1 MKLYVG
7 TDNTLSYYLNG
18 YMDELR
24 MWSDVR
30 TEAEIRANMFTEVSD
45 SASNLEQYHRFNTG
59 SGSTASASAGS
70 SLGLYDGGSS
80 STGLWAGAGTF
91 TQGTSTLTM
100 TGTSKKINTKGNT
113 GVYNLTISGTT
124 SLTEVTGGYSF
135 SVNNNLTVD
144 ASKTLSSTAS
154 EILKITNGASATV
167 TLNNTAGL
175 ANLFTLRPSH
185 SSGTLSL
192 PELTT
197 KKLLLDTSG
206 GTTQAT
212 GNHTYT
218 TELEVNSGTTFNAN
232 GNTIDV
238 DILDVNGGTLDMR
251 NSDFI
256 IQSGGAVAFHGATGD
271 KILTGN
277 TTLTGHSSANK
288 ADTYV
293 PAAGNFEIV
302 GDVKFLKLDAGASD
316 NFDLTVIGAV
326 IDCDASAA
334 GANIRQWH
342 HTLDTQQL
350 LDADEAG
357 DDDLRLTKPAL
368 DNALELMTK

>member
-1 MKLYVG
+1 MARASVWNVALTEGQIRNLLFKDWTAMAADNYDG
-7 TDNTLSYYLNG
+7 SSNPNGFNDAECIGWWQFDEGSDTDVADS
-18 YMDELR
+18 
-24 MWSDVR
+24 
-30 TEAEIRANMFTEVSD
+30 
-45 SASNLEQYHRFNTG
+45 SASGNDGTMG
-59 SGSTASASAGS
+59 SAT
-70 SLGLYDGGSS
+70 
-80 STGLWAGAGTF
+80 WAGAGTF
-91 TQGTSTLTM
+91 NQSTSTLVM

-167 TLNNTAGL
+167 TLNNTSGL

-232 GNTIDV
+232 GNTIACKLV
-238 DILDVNGGTLDMR
+238 DVNGGILDLR
-251 NSDFI
+251 NSTLNFSVTS
-256 IQSGGAVAFHGATGD
+256 SGDEFNLHSSST
-271 KILTGN
+271 LTTGN
-277 TTLTGHSSANK
+277 TTITGNTSSN
-288 ADTYV
+288 T
-293 PAAGNFEIV
+293 PAYLSYGGDFEVV
-302 GDVKFLKLDAGASD
+302 GDVSNLELQSNA
-316 NFDLTVIGAV
+316 DLTVIGAV
-326 IDCDASAA
+326 TNCTFQS
-334 GANIRQWH
+334 GVTNANIRQWH

-350 LDADEAG
+350 LDADENG

>member
-1 MKLYVG
+1 
-7 TDNTLSYYLNG
+7 
-18 YMDELR
+18 
-24 MWSDVR
+24 
-30 TEAEIRANMFTEVSD
+30 
-45 SASNLEQYHRFNTG
+45 
-59 SGSTASASAGS
+59 
-70 SLGLYDGGSS
+70 
-80 STGLWAGAGTF
+80 AGAGTF
-91 TQGTSTLTM
+91 TQGTSTLVM

-167 TLNNTAGL
+167 TLNNTSGL

-218 TELEVNSGTTFNAN
+218 TKLQVDSGATFNAN
-232 GNTIDV
+232 GNTITTREA
-238 DILDVNGGTLDMR
+238 DINGSGTLDLT
-251 NSDFI
+251 NS
-256 IQSGGAVAFHGATGD
+256 
-271 KILTGN
+271 
-277 TTLTGHSSANK
+277 TLSLAYSSAALRFEDTCNLLSGNSIVTGLSSASK
-288 ADTYV
+288 AYLRC
-293 PAAGNFEIV
+293 PAAMDAELV
-302 GDVKFLKLDAGASD
+302 GTLKWMNAEGGGTSTSTDI
-316 NFDLTVIGAV
+316 TVIGPV
-326 IDCDASAA
+326 
-334 GANIRQWH
+334 
-342 HTLDTQQL
+342 
-350 LDADEAG
+350 
-357 DDDLRLTKPAL
+357 
-368 DNALELMTK
+368 

>member
-1 MKLYVG
+1 
-7 TDNTLSYYLNG
+7 
-18 YMDELR
+18 
-24 MWSDVR
+24 
-30 TEAEIRANMFTEVSD
+30 
-45 SASNLEQYHRFNTG
+45 
-59 SGSTASASAGS
+59 
-70 SLGLYDGGSS
+70 
-80 STGLWAGAGTF
+80 
-91 TQGTSTLTM
+91 
-100 TGTSKKINTKGNT
+100 
-113 GVYNLTISGTT
+113 
-124 SLTEVTGGYSF
+124 
-135 SVNNNLTVD
+135 VD

-218 TELEVNSGTTFNAN
+218 TELEINSGTTFNAN
-232 GNTIDV
+232 GNTISCKAV
-238 DILDVNGGTLDMR
+238 DLNAGTFDLRNSTLNFSVTSSGDSMDLRGGGTL
-251 NSDFI
+251 
-256 IQSGGAVAFHGATGD
+256 
-271 KILTGN
+271 LTGN
-277 TTLTGHSSANK
+277 TNINGNSSANRTLLY
-288 ADTYV
+288 A
-293 PAAGNFEIV
+293 PASGNWEVV
-302 GDVKFLKLDAGASD
+302 GNVTNMNMNTDS
-316 NFDLTVIGAV
+316 DLTVIGSV
-326 IDCDASAA
+326 TNCSATNS
-334 GANIRQWH
+334 GSNIRQWH